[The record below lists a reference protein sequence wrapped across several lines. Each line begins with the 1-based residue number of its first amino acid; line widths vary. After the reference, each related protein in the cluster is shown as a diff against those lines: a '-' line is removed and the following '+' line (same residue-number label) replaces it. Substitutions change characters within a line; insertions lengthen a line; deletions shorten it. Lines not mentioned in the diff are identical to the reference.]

1 MFNQIYDILS
11 TFLFNGDMST
21 FAYSELICQGIS
33 GILCSVLV
41 LLPFII
47 VWRFIRVFL

>member
-1 MFNQIYDILS
+1 MFEQLYSVLS
-11 TFLFNGDMST
+11 SFLFNGDMSK

-47 VWRFIRVFL
+47 VWRFIRIFM